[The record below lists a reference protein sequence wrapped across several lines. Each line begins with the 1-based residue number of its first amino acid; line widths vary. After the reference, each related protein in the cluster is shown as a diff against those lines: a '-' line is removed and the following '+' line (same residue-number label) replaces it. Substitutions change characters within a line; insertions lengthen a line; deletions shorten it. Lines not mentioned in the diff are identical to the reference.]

1 MNSYT
6 FIKLYINKCTIPW
19 SKIKYFN
26 GKQIFFIVTKARQK
40 QLILSGK
47 NN

>member
-26 GKQIFFIVTKARQK
+26 GKKFFIVTIARLK
-40 QLILSGK
+40 QLKLSSK